1 MKAETLMQAIGNI
14 SDEHISEFA
23 SVKPRLFTKNGWQK
37 LLSVAACIALLVT
50 VALAI
55 GVHGTQDITVSN
67 AEQIWSVCGSD
78 YVLVTDKAVIAAK
91 GLPPIITSD
100 MLTGDAVQC
109 LGSNGRS
116 GVAHEYIS
124 QSGEN
129 VMILAFGEQYYYL
142 FPSSQQESE

>member
-1 MKAETLMQAIGNI
+1 MQGRYGASAAAIMCLSQI
-14 SDEHISEFA
+14 
-23 SVKPRLFTKNGWQK
+23 K
-37 LLSVAACIALLVT
+37 L
-50 VALAI
+50 
-55 GVHGTQDITVSN
+55 
-67 AEQIWSVCGSD
+67 
-78 YVLVTDKAVIAAK
+78 IAAK
-91 GLPPIITSD
+91 GLPPIITAD